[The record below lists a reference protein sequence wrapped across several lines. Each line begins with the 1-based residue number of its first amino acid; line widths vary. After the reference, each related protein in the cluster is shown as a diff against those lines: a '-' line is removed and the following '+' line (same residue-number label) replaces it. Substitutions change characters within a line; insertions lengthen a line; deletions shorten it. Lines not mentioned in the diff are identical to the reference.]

1 MSEAIRFFLAGPV
14 HVVEPVRQA
23 MTRQMVAH
31 RSPEFRATWA
41 SIATHLPPVLRTRR
55 DAMVATASS
64 TFLMEAAITS
74 LTRGALL
81 HLTNGAFSE
90 RWLAISRA
98 HGREA
103 DELSVPWGEP
113 VDPDLVRAA
122 LGRRRYDAVTVV
134 HNETSTGVVSPLEE
148 IARVVHQASD
158 ALLLVDTV
166 SSLGADRV
174 ETDAWG
180 LDFVFAGTQKG
191 IAAPPGLAVFAM
203 SERAEARAAAVP
215 HRGFYGDLLRY
226 RDKHRE
232 GGPITTP
239 AVPIC
244 FALERQ
250 LERIAAEGI
259 EERWRRHLR
268 LAAATATAAERLG
281 LTYAPAAGAR
291 SRTVACLRP
300 PAGLPAPELVARLGR
315 HGFTVA
321 GGYGKWKQETFRIGH
336 MGEVRESDLDEL
348 FAAIE
353 EEIPR

>member
-1 MSEAIRFFLAGPV
+1 MSEEIRFFLAGPV

-41 SIATHLPPVLRTRR
+41 SIATNLPPVFRTRR

-64 TFLMEAAITS
+64 TFLMEASLTS
-74 LTRGALL
+74 LARGATL

-90 RWLAISRA
+90 RWLAIARSL
-98 HGREA
+98 GRDA
-103 DELSVPWGEP
+103 DELSVPWGEA
-113 VDPDLVRAA
+113 VDPDLVRSA
-122 LGRRRYDAVTVV
+122 LARRRYDAVTVV

-148 IARVVHQASD
+148 IALAVRESSD

-166 SSLGADRV
+166 SSLGGDRV
-174 ETDAWG
+174 ETDEWG

-203 SERAEARAAAVP
+203 SERAEARAVSIR

-250 LERIAAEGI
+250 LELVAAEGI
-259 EERWRRHLR
+259 EERWRRHAR
-268 LAAATATAAERLG
+268 LAARTAAAAERLG
-281 LTYAPAAGAR
+281 LAYAPAAAVR

-300 PAGLPAPELVARLGR
+300 PAGLAAPVLVKRLAGR
-315 HGFTVA
+315 GFTVA
-321 GGYGKWKQETFRIGH
+321 GGYANWKQETFRIGH
-336 MGEVRESDLDEL
+336 MGEVREADLDRL
-348 FAAIE
+348 FEAIE
-353 EEIPR
+353 EEIRP